1 MIVSNTVFFQE
12 KNASPENEN
21 GWTPSKKKKDGISR
35 NPSWVHLRKSQV
47 KGRPP
52 IVFQVPKSA
61 SPAVKFSGMETFLG
75 SEVYSLGKLGYAPA
89 GGLLESIGDYVWKLK
104 TNQIMGGCGDL
115 LGWFFG
121 GCGWF
126 WCFFCGKSQDFRLSL
141 SENKSVRCRW
151 SWPPFPFLLLL
162 LSGLLQA
169 KTFFAFHCAWIHK
182 KDQWLCNYLPVT
194 DWWGLQNFLGTWMK
208 QGERFSPMEPDR
220 FSGEKS
226 MNFQL
231 EVIDRVEDFDAVQF
245 TKLVWSLERMDILKF
260 KKQRRQLE
268 IQFDFTLWLQ

>member
-115 LGWFFG
+115 LGWCFG

-126 WCFFCGKSQDFRLSL
+126 WCFFVANPKIFGSVCLRKNLLDVDEVDHHFLFCCCYFPVYFKPKHSL
-141 SENKSVRCRW
+141 RSTVHE
-151 SWPPFPFLLLL
+151 
-162 LSGLLQA
+162 
-169 KTFFAFHCAWIHK
+169 
-182 KDQWLCNYLPVT
+182 
-194 DWWGLQNFLGTWMK
+194 
-208 QGERFSPMEPDR
+208 
-220 FSGEKS
+220 
-226 MNFQL
+226 
-231 EVIDRVEDFDAVQF
+231 F
-245 TKLVWSLERMDILKF
+245 TKRINGCVTIF
-260 KKQRRQLE
+260 Q
-268 IQFDFTLWLQ
+268 